1 MQNYAVAHGA
11 PKGPRRDGPAEDGF
25 LPPLPS
31 LEAIPSQL
39 SATSIHP
46 SGSFMSTNTGT
57 GSMSHSHPSSSNN
70 TPPSQTH
77 PPPQPQQQQQTP
89 SSYPQPQATPSYP
102 HAQAYGPT
110 QVFPPIQPQPAPTFG
125 VPLAV
130 QVARDGVEHP
140 RILAKCTAA
149 IEKHGLDSVGIYR
162 VNGTTSRV
170 QKLKGLLDRDVA
182 SVDLDSEEWA
192 SDINNV
198 ASVLKLWFRELP
210 EPLMTWELYGSFVE
224 AALAPSFETV
234 AYNFG
239 VGSVA
244 LRPRRG
250 EMKMMRTESLMG
262 VGGGGQG
269 QDKAADSRDSG
280 SGTDS
285 IRTAPLQRSRASAY
299 EASDCT
305 NTVSEREHVNQM
317 SRSNL
322 AIVFGPTLLGRREG
336 DEALGATVQDMSWQC
351 KAIETILDNVHI
363 VLTVGVWAGGCQRS
377 AYVSDKRRGTAT
389 DDDDRDEMARRSAD
403 RERTDEDGY
412 WDAISST
419 DDDDSAHLFWVP
431 AHLHPEIAPSE
442 FRAFLKEHA
451 RAADPDNTTE
461 NNASSSSSAPEST
474 PFPGPAR
481 ALSNSGLGRKK
492 SMLSRQY
499 RPSADDTD
507 DEPQPVRRSR
517 SSIYGGPQLTIGDLQ
532 KIDELA
538 QDADPAKL
546 RAVLRRSLSLNVAP
560 SFLDKADALPD
571 TTDEAD
577 SPIIVPRPGQI
588 LRRAAR
594 TKIRKPNLPG
604 DGGGHRFPST
614 RRATRSTSANAVQS
628 GTSTSDEHKS
638 ESDHTTESLPDST
651 QQHASPPVPQSE
663 SILVPPHAF
672 EEDDWH
678 SDRPLSYTDESTIFD
693 AYADRRDSMTSV
705 ASDEERAAG
714 LVPVVPATLDEL
726 IAIPPVIS
734 PHAPEPQTQNQY
746 EPEREPEPEPE
757 PEREPQ
763 LHHPAPQRHL
773 AVPAEP
779 GPQQRTPSPA
789 RSHSASPASSE
800 QHLPTHGHAPSA
812 HQPARKEKKGGLFG
826 MGKKGKKDKDGE
838 KDSGFF
844 GSLFGGGRS
853 KKADDSAS
861 SGGAGGGGFHGAGP
875 AAAAALLGASKSKS
889 PAPQTQSPGPPV
901 QPSANGTYAR
911 YPIHVERAVYRLSHI
926 KLANPRRPLYEQVLI
941 SNLMFWYLGVINRA
955 QQEEKERQ
963 AEKEAAE
970 REKKEKRSLTK
981 NTGGDNRG
989 SGGGQGPGGGGRR
1002 AEMPV
1007 RGPQYE
1013 MQNRQMAE
1021 EYTPQ
1026 LSRSASAPPE
1036 RQYHLP
1042 NRQQR
1047 SQSGTDEQFGY
1058 NPSMNGNGS
1067 GGLPPGAMAPQS
1079 RPSSG
1084 GGQSQQFAVGAE
1096 TGQYGPYPPM
1106 NRPKSAGKGSSGQQ
1120 SVGGSLG
1127 RRPRT
1132 AEGSTGE
1139 DDVPLDRL
1147 GGSLGRRA
1155 R

>member
-1 MQNYAVAHGA
+1 
-11 PKGPRRDGPAEDGF
+11 
-25 LPPLPS
+25 
-31 LEAIPSQL
+31 
-39 SATSIHP
+39 
-46 SGSFMSTNTGT
+46 
-57 GSMSHSHPSSSNN
+57 
-70 TPPSQTH
+70 
-77 PPPQPQQQQQTP
+77 
-89 SSYPQPQATPSYP
+89 
-102 HAQAYGPT
+102 
-110 QVFPPIQPQPAPTFG
+110 
-125 VPLAV
+125 
-130 QVARDGVEHP
+130 
-140 RILAKCTAA
+140 
-149 IEKHGLDSVGIYR
+149 
-162 VNGTTSRV
+162 
-170 QKLKGLLDRDVA
+170 
-182 SVDLDSEEWA
+182 
-192 SDINNV
+192 
-198 ASVLKLWFRELP
+198 
-210 EPLMTWELYGSFVE
+210 
-224 AALAPSFETV
+224 
-234 AYNFG
+234 
-239 VGSVA
+239 
-244 LRPRRG
+244 
-250 EMKMMRTESLMG
+250 
-262 VGGGGQG
+262 
-269 QDKAADSRDSG
+269 
-280 SGTDS
+280 
-285 IRTAPLQRSRASAY
+285 
-299 EASDCT
+299 
-305 NTVSEREHVNQM
+305 
-317 SRSNL
+317 
-322 AIVFGPTLLGRREG
+322 
-336 DEALGATVQDMSWQC
+336 
-351 KAIETILDNVHI
+351 
-363 VLTVGVWAGGCQRS
+363 
-377 AYVSDKRRGTAT
+377 
-389 DDDDRDEMARRSAD
+389 MARRS
-403 RERTDEDGY
+403 TDEDGY
-412 WDAISST
+412 WDAISSA

-451 RAADPDNTTE
+451 RAADAGDGAEST
-461 NNASSSSSAPEST
+461 ASTSTGTEST

-614 RRATRSTSANAVQS
+614 RRPTRATSASAVQS
-628 GTSTSDEHKS
+628 GASASDELRS
-638 ESDHTTESLPDST
+638 ESDHTAESAPELT
-651 QQHASPPVPQSE
+651 QSVPTPVPTPG
-663 SILVPPHAF
+663 LAPPHAF

-714 LVPVVPATLDEL
+714 LVPIVPATLDEL
-726 IAIPPVIS
+726 IAIPPIVT
-734 PHAPEPQTQNQY
+734 PAPAPAPEPRPQH
-746 EPEREPEPEPE
+746 ELEPEPEPE
-757 PEREPQ
+757 PEPQREPL
-763 LHHPAPQRHL
+763 LHHPSPQRHL

-779 GPQQRTPSPA
+779 APQQRTPSPV

-800 QHLPTHGHAPSA
+800 QHLPTHGHAPQ
-812 HQPARKEKKGGLFG
+812 QPPPRKEKKGGLFG

-861 SGGAGGGGFHGAGP
+861 SSGGGFHGSGP

-889 PAPQTQSPGPPV
+889 PAPQQQSPGPPV

-970 REKKEKRSLTK
+970 RDKKEKRSLTK
-981 NTGGDNRG
+981 STGADSRG
-989 SGGGQGPGGGGRR
+989 SGGGQGQGGGGRR

-1021 EYTPQ
+1021 EYTAQQQQQPQ

-1047 SQSGTDEQFGY
+1047 PQSTDEQFGY
-1058 NPSMNGNGS
+1058 KPSMNG
-1067 GGLPPGAMAPQS
+1067 GGLPPGAMAPQN
-1079 RPSSG
+1079 RSG
-1084 GGQSQQFAVGAE
+1084 GTQQLAMVSE
-1096 TGQYGPYPPM
+1096 TGSYGPYPPVS
-1106 NRPKSAGKGSSGQQ
+1106 RPKSAGKGSSGP
-1120 SVGGSLG
+1120 SAGGSLG

-1132 AEGSTGE
+1132 AEGSMGE